1 MRCKVCDTPNEEG
14 RARCRNCDAP
24 LTAYAGQVTG
34 DHNPETA
41 AKALRLS
48 LRPPVVSVMAILDAL
63 AAIFGPFWLVAA
75 KFLARP
81 GAGEEGLNYIGA
93 AIGAVGVTIL
103 ALLMIPLGLFLLY
116 LAWATW
122 TQRPWAWGV
131 NAVLLLVSALL
142 ALLAFASSPIA
153 ALIRIGLSAAVAF
166 FWFKPE
172 TKDWYAIK

>member
-14 RARCRNCDAP
+14 RARCQNCDAP

-34 DHNPETA
+34 DYNPATA
-41 AKALRLS
+41 EKALQLS
-48 LRPPVVSVMAILDAL
+48 LRPPIVVVMAVLDGL
-63 AAIFGPFWLVAA
+63 TAIFGPFWLVAV

-81 GAGEEGLNYIGA
+81 TAGEEGLNYIGA
-93 AIGAVGVTIL
+93 ALSAVGVTLL
-103 ALLMIPLGLFLLY
+103 AIFLIPLGLFLLY

-122 TQRPWAWGV
+122 TQRPWAWSA

-142 ALLAFASSPIA
+142 AVLAFASSPIA
-153 ALIRIGLSAAVAF
+153 ALTRIGLSASVAF